1 MNHFLIIDGGMGT
14 MLQEAGLQ
22 GGELPESWNLLHP
35 ERVKA
40 IHQAYLDAGADVI
53 TANTFGANAY
63 KLKNSGYTVEQLVS
77 AGIRLAKEAV
87 AESGKAAQVALDIGS
102 IGQLLQPMGMLAFE
116 EAVTLFAQLVRA
128 GADAGADII
137 LIETM
142 SDLYEAKAAV
152 LAAKEN
158 CSLPVWCSMTFTEAD
173 RSLTG
178 SDVQTCV
185 AVLEGLRVDALGLNC
200 GRGPQQCL
208 KLAQE
213 FVRWSSLP
221 VIVQPNAGLPQV
233 KNGQTFFDVGPAD
246 FATQMADIA
255 TAGACILGGCCG
267 TTPAHIAQLRQAV
280 SSIPFQPPV
289 PKTDALVS
297 ACSKTVVIGGRPLVI
312 GERINPTGKKKF
324 KEALRNH
331 DMDYILDEAFA
342 QMDLGSDVL
351 DVNVGIPDIDEPAM
365 MEEAVQQVQAIAS
378 SVPLQIDSS
387 DPETIARALRIYN
400 GKPIINAV
408 NGKREVMDA
417 IFPLAAKYGGVV
429 IGLCLDET
437 GIPATAEER
446 LAIARRI
453 VETAAAY
460 GIAKKDLLID
470 TLVLTASAQQK
481 EVIET
486 IRALRLVREEL
497 GAHTVLGV
505 SNVSFGLPA
514 RPTLNATFLAM
525 ALTEG
530 LSCCI
535 INPKSKVM
543 MDTLLAFN
551 VLANHDTNAR
561 TFIGTMQ
568 DAALAAASSAPPQA
582 QRDLCSCIEMGLT
595 DDAAQAAAALLD
607 SGTDAMAL
615 VEAQIIPAL
624 NRVGDGFEK
633 GTLFLPQLI
642 QSAEAAKSAFSI
654 IKERTAVSGQTKGE
668 PIVIATVEGDVHDI
682 GKNIVKLMLENYGYQ
697 VIDLGKNVPPAA
709 VVEAVQQHGAHL
721 AGLSALMTTT
731 VVNMERTI
739 ALLHQQCPGCQVMVG
754 GAVLTAD
761 YAAQIGADFYAADA
775 LASVSIAQTVFTQ
788 KPEKKG

>member
-1 MNHFLIIDGGMGT
+1 MNHFLIMDGGMGT

-40 IHQAYLDAGADVI
+40 IHRAYLDAGADII

-63 KLKNSGYTVEQLVS
+63 KLKDSGYTAEQVVL
-77 AGIRLAKEAV
+77 AGIRLAKEAI
-87 AESGKAAQVALDIGS
+87 AESGKNAQVALDIGS

-128 GADAGADII
+128 GANAGADII

-152 LAAKEN
+152 LAAKES
-158 CSLPVWCSMTFTEAD
+158 CGLPVWCSMTFTEAD
-173 RSLTG
+173 RTLTG

-208 KLAQE
+208 KLTQE

-233 KNGQTFFDVGPAD
+233 QNGQTFFDVGPAD
-246 FATQMADIA
+246 FAAQMADIA

-280 SSIPFQPPV
+280 SSVPFQTPV

-297 ACSKTVVIGGRPLVI
+297 ACSKTAAIGGRPLII
-312 GERINPTGKKKF
+312 GERINPTGKKKL
-324 KEALRNH
+324 KEALRSH
-331 DMDYILDEAFA
+331 DMDYILDEALA
-342 QMDLGSDVL
+342 QIDLGSDVL
-351 DVNVGIPDIDEPAM
+351 DINVGIPDIDEPAL
-365 MEEAVQQVQAIAS
+365 MEETVQQVQAIAP

-408 NGKREVMDA
+408 NGKREVMAA

-470 TLVLTASAQQK
+470 TLVLTASAQQR
-481 EVIET
+481 EVLET
-486 IRALRLVREEL
+486 IRALRLVRENL
-497 GAHTVLGV
+497 GVHTVLGV

-530 LSCCI
+530 LGCCI

-543 MDTLLAFN
+543 TDTLLAFN
-551 VLANHDTNAR
+551 VLAYHDINAR
-561 TFIGTMQ
+561 TFIGAMQ
-568 DAALAAASSAPPQA
+568 DTAPAAAPSAPPQA
-582 QRDLCSCIEMGLT
+582 KRDLCGCIETGLA
-595 DDAAQAAAALLD
+595 DDAAKAAAALLD

-615 VEAQIIPAL
+615 VERQIIPAL

-642 QSAEAAKSAFSI
+642 QSAEAAKAAFGI
-654 IKERTAVSGQTKGE
+654 IKDRAAGSGQTKGE

-709 VVEAVQQHGAHL
+709 VAEAVQQHGARL

-775 LASVSIAQTVFTQ
+775 MASVSIAQAVFAQ